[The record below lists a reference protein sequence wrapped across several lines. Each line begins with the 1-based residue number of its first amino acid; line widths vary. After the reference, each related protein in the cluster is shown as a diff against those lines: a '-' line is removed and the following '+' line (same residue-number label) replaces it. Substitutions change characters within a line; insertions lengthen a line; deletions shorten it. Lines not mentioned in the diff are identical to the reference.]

1 MAGSSEIRIHPCEPI
16 ADGKLCLFEIRERF
30 ERKSVERKVY
40 CDKHDGLY
48 ITYKGKR
55 YYEYEFIY

>member
-1 MAGSSEIRIHPCEPI
+1 MAGSSDIRIHPCEPI
-16 ADGKLCLFEIRERF
+16 VDGKLCLFEIRERF
-30 ERKSVERKVY
+30 ERKNVERKVY

-55 YYEYEFIY
+55 YFEYEFVY

>member
-1 MAGSSEIRIHPCEPI
+1 MSNNEIRIHPCEPI
-16 ADGKLCLFEIRERF
+16 AEGKLCLFEIRERF

-40 CDKHDGLY
+40 YDKHDGLY

-55 YYEYEFIY
+55 YFEYEFVY

>member
-1 MAGSSEIRIHPCEPI
+1 MADSSEIRIHPCEPI

-40 CDKHDGLY
+40 YDKHDGLY

-55 YYEYEFIY
+55 YFEYEFIY

>member
-1 MAGSSEIRIHPCEPI
+1 MENNEIRIHPCEPI
-16 ADGKLCLFEIRERF
+16 AEGRLCLFEIRERF

-40 CDKHDGLY
+40 YDKHDGLY

-55 YYEYEFIY
+55 YFEYEFVY

>member
-1 MAGSSEIRIHPCEPI
+1 MSNNEIRIHPCEPI
-16 ADGKLCLFEIRERF
+16 AEGKLCLFEIGERF

-40 CDKHDGLY
+40 YDKHDGLY

-55 YYEYEFIY
+55 YFEYEFVY

>member
-30 ERKSVERKVY
+30 ERKNVERKVY
-40 CDKHDGLY
+40 YDKHDGLY

-55 YYEYEFIY
+55 YFEYEFVY